1 IKCKTRQAA
10 RVIKKIPIRKY
21 IIMKNLQ
28 VILALLM
35 TYVVIWLFYVVTYL
49 LSVGFSYVLNI
60 ILHMNVNIW
69 VVGLIIFSVYTV
81 HIFVKNSILNVI
93 NIENDEER

>member
-1 IKCKTRQAA
+1 
-10 RVIKKIPIRKY
+10 
-21 IIMKNLQ
+21 MKNLQ

-35 TYVVIWLFYVVTYL
+35 TYIIIWLFYAVIYL

-69 VVGLIIFSVYTV
+69 AVGLVIFSVYTI
-81 HIFVKNSILNVI
+81 HRFAINSILNVI
-93 NIENDEER
+93 SIENDEER

>member
-1 IKCKTRQAA
+1 
-10 RVIKKIPIRKY
+10 
-21 IIMKNLQ
+21 MKNLQ

-35 TYVVIWLFYVVTYL
+35 TYIIIWLFYAVIYL

-69 VVGLIIFSVYTV
+69 VVGLVIFSVYTI
-81 HIFVKNSILNVI
+81 HRFAINSILNVI
-93 NIENDEER
+93 SIENDNDKH

>member
-1 IKCKTRQAA
+1 
-10 RVIKKIPIRKY
+10 
-21 IIMKNLQ
+21 MKNLQ

-35 TYVVIWLFYVVTYL
+35 TYIIIWFFYAVIYL

-69 VVGLIIFSVYTV
+69 VVGLVIFSVYTI
-81 HIFVKNSILNVI
+81 HRFAINSILNVI
-93 NIENDEER
+93 SIENDNNRK

>member
-1 IKCKTRQAA
+1 
-10 RVIKKIPIRKY
+10 
-21 IIMKNLQ
+21 MKNLQ

-35 TYVVIWLFYVVTYL
+35 TYVVIWLFYAAIYL

-69 VVGLIIFSVYTV
+69 VVGLVIFSVYTI
-81 HIFVKNSILNVI
+81 HRFAINSILNVI
-93 NIENDEER
+93 SIENDNNRK

>member
-1 IKCKTRQAA
+1 
-10 RVIKKIPIRKY
+10 
-21 IIMKNLQ
+21 MKNLQ
-28 VILALLM
+28 VVLALLM
-35 TYVVIWLFYVVTYL
+35 TYFIIWLFYVIIYL

-81 HIFVKNSILNVI
+81 HRFAKNSILNVI
-93 NIENDEER
+93 SIENDDDKH

>member
-1 IKCKTRQAA
+1 
-10 RVIKKIPIRKY
+10 
-21 IIMKNLQ
+21 MKNLQ

-35 TYVVIWLFYVVTYL
+35 TYIIIWLFYAAIYL

-69 VVGLIIFSVYTV
+69 VVGLVIFSVYTI
-81 HIFVKNSILNVI
+81 HRFAINSILNVI
-93 NIENDEER
+93 SIENDNNRK

>member
-1 IKCKTRQAA
+1 
-10 RVIKKIPIRKY
+10 
-21 IIMKNLQ
+21 MKNLQ

-35 TYVVIWLFYVVTYL
+35 TYIIIWLFYVVIYL

-69 VVGLIIFSVYTV
+69 VVGLVIFSVYTI
-81 HIFVKNSILNVI
+81 HRFAINSILNVI
-93 NIENDEER
+93 SIENDEER

>member
-1 IKCKTRQAA
+1 
-10 RVIKKIPIRKY
+10 
-21 IIMKNLQ
+21 MKNLQ

-35 TYVVIWLFYVVTYL
+35 TYIIIWLFYAAIYL

-69 VVGLIIFSVYTV
+69 VVGLVIFSVYTI
-81 HIFVKNSILNVI
+81 HRFAINSILNVI
-93 NIENDEER
+93 SIENDKH

>member
-1 IKCKTRQAA
+1 
-10 RVIKKIPIRKY
+10 
-21 IIMKNLQ
+21 MKNLQ

-35 TYVVIWLFYVVTYL
+35 TYIIIWLFYAVIYL

-69 VVGLIIFSVYTV
+69 AVGLVIFSVYTI
-81 HIFVKNSILNVI
+81 HRFAINSILNVI
-93 NIENDEER
+93 SIENDKH

>member
-1 IKCKTRQAA
+1 
-10 RVIKKIPIRKY
+10 
-21 IIMKNLQ
+21 MKNLQ

-35 TYVVIWLFYVVTYL
+35 TYVVIWLFYVIIYL

-60 ILHMNVNIW
+60 MLHMNVNIW

>member
-1 IKCKTRQAA
+1 
-10 RVIKKIPIRKY
+10 
-21 IIMKNLQ
+21 MKNLQ
-28 VILALLM
+28 VVLALLM
-35 TYVVIWLFYVVTYL
+35 TYFIIWLFYVIIYL

>member
-1 IKCKTRQAA
+1 
-10 RVIKKIPIRKY
+10 
-21 IIMKNLQ
+21 MKNLQ
-28 VILALLM
+28 VVLALLM
-35 TYVVIWLFYVVTYL
+35 TYVIIWLFYIVIYL
-49 LSVGFSYVLNI
+49 LSVGFSYVLNT

-69 VVGLIIFSVYTV
+69 VVGLVIFSVYTV

>member
-1 IKCKTRQAA
+1 
-10 RVIKKIPIRKY
+10 
-21 IIMKNLQ
+21 MKNLQ

-69 VVGLIIFSVYTV
+69 VVGLVIFSVYTI
-81 HIFVKNSILNVI
+81 HRFAINSILNVI
-93 NIENDEER
+93 SIENDEER

>member
-1 IKCKTRQAA
+1 
-10 RVIKKIPIRKY
+10 
-21 IIMKNLQ
+21 MKNLQ

-35 TYVVIWLFYVVTYL
+35 TYIIIWLFYAVIYL

-69 VVGLIIFSVYTV
+69 VVGLVIFSVYTI
-81 HIFVKNSILNVI
+81 HRFAINSILNVI
-93 NIENDEER
+93 SIENDEH

>member
-1 IKCKTRQAA
+1 
-10 RVIKKIPIRKY
+10 
-21 IIMKNLQ
+21 MKNLQ

-35 TYVVIWLFYVVTYL
+35 TYIIIWLFYAVIYL

-69 VVGLIIFSVYTV
+69 VVGLVIFSVHTI
-81 HIFVKNSILNVI
+81 HRFAINSILNVI
-93 NIENDEER
+93 SIENDEER

>member
-1 IKCKTRQAA
+1 
-10 RVIKKIPIRKY
+10 
-21 IIMKNLQ
+21 MKNLQ

-35 TYVVIWLFYVVTYL
+35 TYIIIWLFYAVIYL

-69 VVGLIIFSVYTV
+69 VVGLVIFSVYTI
-81 HIFVKNSILNVI
+81 HRFAINSILNVI
-93 NIENDEER
+93 SIENDEER

>member
-1 IKCKTRQAA
+1 
-10 RVIKKIPIRKY
+10 
-21 IIMKNLQ
+21 MKNLQ
-28 VILALLM
+28 VVLALLM
-35 TYVVIWLFYVVTYL
+35 TYVIIWLFYVGIYL

-69 VVGLIIFSVYTV
+69 VVGLVIFSVYTV